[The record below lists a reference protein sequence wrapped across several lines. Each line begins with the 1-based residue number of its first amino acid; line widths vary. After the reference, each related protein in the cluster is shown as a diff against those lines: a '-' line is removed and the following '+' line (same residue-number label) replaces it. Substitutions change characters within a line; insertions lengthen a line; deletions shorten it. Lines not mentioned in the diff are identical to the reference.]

1 MRRMHG
7 CLNLLVLVSALI
19 SPVMLGGCAARA
31 SYRTYDPY
39 YTDYHRWDDHETTYY
54 VQWETETR
62 RDHRDF
68 EKRDKNE
75 QKESWEW
82 RHNHSDDGHH

>member
-7 CLNLLVLVSALI
+7 SLNLLVLASALI
-19 SPVMLGGCAARA
+19 SPVMLDGSAARA
-31 SYRTYDPY
+31 SYHTYDPY

-54 VQWETETR
+54 VQWEAET
-62 RDHRDF
+62 HREHPDF

-75 QKESWEW
+75 QKEYWDW
-82 RHNHSDDGHH
+82 RHNHSDDGHR